1 LKIAIIGGGAS
12 GIATA
17 IYSKR
22 ICKENSVTVFERSDR
37 VLKKLLATGNGRCN
51 LSNKSISSDNYFSH
65 NPKELGEIL
74 NAFSPDEERQFFESL
89 GILLCEENGRI
100 YPYSRRANAVSDALR
115 FECEHL
121 GIKIRT
127 GAFINKIEKNNGG
140 FSVLG
145 EFFDKVVISCGGFSA
160 PSFGTDGNAFKLLKS
175 LGHTIS
181 DTSYALS
188 PIKVSENVKQLKG
201 IRAHA
206 NVTLFENRKEIKSEY
221 GELQLTDYGLSG
233 IAIMQ
238 LSRLCKKGNRII
250 VDLIPEYSTDIFTEI
265 LKERAKALS
274 HLKAD
279 DFLTGFLH
287 KILAQYILGR
297 CRISTNVKAGELASY
312 ELEIL
317 AKEIKALSF
326 TVESVLGKEQSQ
338 ATCGGALLS
347 EFDTKTLQS
356 KIVPNLYCTGEALD
370 CVGDCGGYN
379 LHWAW
384 ATAYIVG
391 NGINKND

>member
-1 LKIAIIGGGAS
+1 MKIAVIGGGAS

-17 IYSKR
+17 IFSKR

-51 LSNKSISSDNYFSH
+51 LSNKDISPENYFSH
-65 NPKELGEIL
+65 NPEMLSPIL
-74 NAFSPDEERQFFESL
+74 SAFTPDDERHFFESL
-89 GILLCEENGRI
+89 GIMLCEENGRI

-115 FECEHL
+115 LECEHL

-127 GAFINKIEKNNGG
+127 GAFIKSIEKKGNY
-140 FSVLG
+140 FSILG
-145 EFFDKVVISCGGFSA
+145 EPFDKIVISSGAMSA
-160 PSFGTDGNAFKLLKS
+160 PSFGTDGNAFNLLKAF
-175 LGHTIS
+175 GHSVTP
-181 DTSYALS
+181 TCYALS
-188 PIKVSENVKQLKG
+188 PVKVQEKVTKLKG
-201 IRAHA
+201 IRAHCT
-206 NVTLFENRKEIKSEY
+206 VTLTDSGKPVKKEQ

-238 LSRLCKKGNRII
+238 LSRLCRKGSVIEI
-250 VDLIPEYSTDIFTEI
+250 DLVPEYDKDEFLSI

-274 HLKAD
+274 HFKAD

-287 KILAQYILGR
+287 KALGQYILEKCNINTSR
-297 CRISTNVKAGELASY
+297 EVSSLTDNDLTK
-312 ELEIL
+312 L
-317 AKEIKALSF
+317 AKAIKALSF

-338 ATCGGALLS
+338 ATCGGAMLN
-347 EFDTKTLQS
+347 EFNPVTLES
-356 KIVPNLYCTGEALD
+356 NKVSGLYCTGEALD

-391 NGINKND
+391 NGLNKNA